1 MCLFIK
7 ATQYMAHQAT
17 GAQLSEG
24 EDTSPDGWMMT

>member
-7 ATQYMAHQAT
+7 VTQFTVHRAT

-24 EDTSPDGWMMT
+24 EDTSPDG